1 MTDDF
6 RKRKLFFSAGQFNAL
21 DPAEILGPQPEFF
34 SIEIEDEGPGVSL
47 VRHRYSMM
55 LGRQGFQ
62 E

>member
-6 RKRKLFFSAGQFNAL
+6 RKRKLFFSAGQFNAPE
-21 DPAEILGPQPEFF
+21 PAEILGPQPNFF
-34 SIEIEDEGPGVSL
+34 LIEVQDVGPGVSL
-47 VRHRYSMM
+47 VRHRFSIM